1 MKRTYTLTMAEY
13 LNELSKAKS
22 KAQYQALVASAKQ
35 VSDSEIKII
44 KEHD

>member
-1 MKRTYTLTMAEY
+1 MRRTYTLTMAEY

-35 VSDSEIKII
+35 VSDTEVKITT
-44 KEHD
+44 EGN